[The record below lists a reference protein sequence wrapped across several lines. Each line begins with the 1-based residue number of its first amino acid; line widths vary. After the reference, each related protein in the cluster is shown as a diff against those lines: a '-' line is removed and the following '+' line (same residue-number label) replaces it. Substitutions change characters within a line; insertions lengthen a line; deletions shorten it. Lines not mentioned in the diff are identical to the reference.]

1 MRNIIDEI
9 ADMSSVQGEYVRLMS
24 VAITD
29 GMTDLME
36 LIKKGESE
44 KTQDIIL
51 KTAIKCY
58 EISNADFGDNFNPH
72 HREEQPF

>member
-1 MRNIIDEI
+1 
-9 ADMSSVQGEYVRLMS
+9 MSSVQGEYVRLMS